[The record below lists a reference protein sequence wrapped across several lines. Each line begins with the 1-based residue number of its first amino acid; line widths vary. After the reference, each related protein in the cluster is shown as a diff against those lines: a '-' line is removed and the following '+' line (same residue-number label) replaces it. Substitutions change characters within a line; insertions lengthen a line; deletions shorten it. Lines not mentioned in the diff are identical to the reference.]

1 MLSRNPGCALRGCR
15 APCVPHHPLERRA
28 VRGAGNEG
36 PRSDDAGVAAHDLR
50 EAGEPEPG
58 VQAGGPGV
66 RSATITA
73 PPAAPARIPAPASI
87 PASARVPAPPEGPT
101 ML

>member
-1 MLSRNPGCALRGCR
+1 MLSQNRGSALPRRR
-15 APCVPHHPLERRA
+15 ASCVPYHPWERRA

-66 RSATITA
+66 TPATITA